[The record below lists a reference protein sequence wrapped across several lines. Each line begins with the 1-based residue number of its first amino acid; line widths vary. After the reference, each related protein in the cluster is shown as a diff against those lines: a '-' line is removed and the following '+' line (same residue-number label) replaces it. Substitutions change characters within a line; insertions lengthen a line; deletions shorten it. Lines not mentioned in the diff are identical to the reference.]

1 MAVLDEQLG
10 KVEGHI
16 THVTRDF
23 LFQVVGVMRK
33 RYTEGRLIDEVTRL
47 LNAKTDIIALGAKRD
62 ELMRMQRARAR

>member
-1 MAVLDEQLG
+1 M
-10 KVEGHI
+10 GHI
-16 THVTRDF
+16 THVTREF
-23 LFQVVGVMRK
+23 LFQEVGVMRK